1 MKIKFLGTGASE
13 GIPDLFCRCAVC
25 EKARLHKGRE
35 NRTRAGLMVDD
46 DLLID
51 FSPDFFSNSIKFG
64 IDGNKIETLLITHSH
79 SDHFYVDDIVNSML
93 SSKNRKKIDIYSNEI
108 VIDRLKKEI
117 DSANLGENFGLHCVE
132 SYRTFHVGRRKITAF
147 NAVHMPDERALL
159 YFIEDGNRGYLHLY
173 DTGEVKNEIAEW
185 MQKNGKA
192 ADIVA
197 IDCTFGTIEEKY
209 FGHMNLKQAAEE
221 CEKLK
226 KRGIIKDN
234 AKIFATH
241 FCHWGGSYEELC
253 KAAEGTGITIVYD
266 GLEVVVK

>member
-1 MKIKFLGTGASE
+1 
-13 GIPDLFCRCAVC
+13 
-25 EKARLHKGRE
+25 
-35 NRTRAGLMVDD
+35 MVDD

-185 MQKNGKA
+185 MQKKRKSGGYSGQSIAPSVRSRK
-192 ADIVA
+192 VFR
-197 IDCTFGTIEEKY
+197 TYEFETG
-209 FGHMNLKQAAEE
+209 GGME

-241 FCHWGGSYEELC
+241 FAIGAAHTRNFAKLP
-253 KAAEGTGITIVYD
+253 KARVLQSFTTGWRLLWNKKED
-266 GLEVVVK
+266 A

>member
-93 SSKNRKKIDIYSNEI
+93 SSN
-108 VIDRLKKEI
+108 
-117 DSANLGENFGLHCVE
+117 C
-132 SYRTFHVGRRKITAF
+132 
-147 NAVHMPDERALL
+147 LL
-159 YFIEDGNRGYLHLY
+159 Y
-173 DTGEVKNEIAEW
+173 
-185 MQKNGKA
+185 
-192 ADIVA
+192 
-197 IDCTFGTIEEKY
+197 
-209 FGHMNLKQAAEE
+209 NLT
-221 CEKLK
+221 LPTNS
-226 KRGIIKDN
+226 R
-234 AKIFATH
+234 
-241 FCHWGGSYEELC
+241 
-253 KAAEGTGITIVYD
+253 V
-266 GLEVVVK
+266 

>member
-1 MKIKFLGTGASE
+1 
-13 GIPDLFCRCAVC
+13 
-25 EKARLHKGRE
+25 
-35 NRTRAGLMVDD
+35 
-46 DLLID
+46 
-51 FSPDFFSNSIKFG
+51 
-64 IDGNKIETLLITHSH
+64 
-79 SDHFYVDDIVNSML
+79 ML

-185 MQKNGKA
+185 MQKRKSGGYSG
-192 ADIVA
+192 

-221 CEKLK
+221 CE
-226 KRGIIKDN
+226 
-234 AKIFATH
+234 
-241 FCHWGGSYEELC
+241 S
-253 KAAEGTGITIVYD
+253 
-266 GLEVVVK
+266 

>member
-1 MKIKFLGTGASE
+1 MKIKYLGTAAAE
-13 GIPDLFCRCAVC
+13 GIPALLCDCSVC
-25 EKARLHKGRE
+25 EKSRALGGK
-35 NRTRAGLMVDD
+35 NLRTRSQALVDD
-46 DLLID
+46 DMLID
-51 FSPDFFSNSIKFG
+51 MPPETFAHIQSNGINLLNIKHW
-64 IDGNKIETLLITHSH
+64 LITHSH
-79 SDHFYVDDIVNSML
+79 SDHFYADDIVNLML
-93 SSKNRKKIDIYSNEI
+93 GSKNRKKIDIYSNEI

-132 SYRTFHVGRRKITAF
+132 SYRTFRVGRRKITAF

-173 DTGEVKNEIAEW
+173 DTGEVKDEIAEW

-197 IDCTFGTIEEKY
+197 IDCTFGTIEERY
-209 FGHMNLKQAAEE
+209 FGHMNLKQVAEE

-241 FCHWGGSYEELC
+241 FCHWGGTYEELC
-253 KAAEGTGITIVYD
+253 KAAEGTGITIAYD
-266 GLEVVVK
+266 GLEAFTE